1 MTPNSMPTADLAVTI
16 PPDVAL
22 LRPLRDMART
32 VIDLSAPDGHQPD
45 EYATLLVVSELA
57 TNALEASRRGQG
69 QAITVRVATYPDGVE
84 VAAIDDGPG
93 FPAVSAPSPDIE
105 RGRGLGIVR
114 RLCGQFHIDRDDG
127 RTMVVARVPP
137 EPDTES

>member
-1 MTPNSMPTADLAVTI
+1 MPTADLAVTI
-16 PPDVAL
+16 PPDVSY
-22 LRPLRDMART
+22 LRPLREMART
-32 VIDLSAPDGHQPD
+32 VIDVHPGQDRHPD

-57 TNALEASRRGQG
+57 TNALEASRRGKG

-84 VAAIDDGPG
+84 VATIDDGPG

-114 RLCGQFHIDRDDG
+114 RLCGQFRIDRDDG
-127 RTMVVARVPP
+127 RTKVVARVPP
-137 EPDTES
+137 DPEPS